1 MPRVYANDLTAHLKR
16 GLAPIYLVSGDEP
29 LQLGEAADGIRSSA
43 RARGYSDREVLDVDA
58 RFDWGRL
65 TAEANS
71 LSLFAEQ
78 RIIDLRVPGGKPGT
92 DGGKALVEYAGR
104 PPEDTLLLITMPKL
118 ERSQMT
124 SKWFK
129 ALERIGVVI
138 QIWPVEG
145 TKLPAWIER
154 RMGAAGL
161 NPAPGVVAMLAER
174 IEGNLLAAAQEIDK
188 LLLLNGPGT
197 VTQEQLAASV
207 ADSARFDIFG
217 LVDSA
222 LAGKAARC
230 VRVLHGLQAEG
241 TPAPVVLWALTR
253 EIRVL
258 CSLAWEMEKGRSAA
272 QAMAGRRDIWEKR
285 KPLLSQGLQ
294 RIPPARWRRLL
305 SSCGEADRAIKGQS
319 RDAPWRLLE
328 DIATGIAGKT
338 AVG

>member
-1 MPRVYANDLTAHLKR
+1 VTRIYANELSARLKQ
-16 GLAPIYLVSGDEP
+16 GLAPIYLLSGDEP
-29 LQLGEAADGIRSSA
+29 LQLGEAADKIRSSA
-43 RARGYSDREVLDVDA
+43 RARGYGDREVLDVDA

-65 TAEANS
+65 AAEANS

-78 RIIDLRVPGGKPGT
+78 RIIDLRIPGGKPGT
-92 DGGKALVEYAGR
+92 EGGKALVEYAGR

-118 ERSQMT
+118 ERSQT
-124 SKWFK
+124 ASKWFK
-129 ALERIGVVI
+129 SLDRAGAVI

-145 TKLPAWIER
+145 ANLPPWIER
-154 RMGAAGL
+154 RMRSAGL
-161 NPAPGVVAMLAER
+161 KPAPGVVAMLAER

-207 ADSARFDIFG
+207 ADSARFDVFG

-258 CSLAWEMEKGRSAA
+258 CSLAWDIEKGRSAA
-272 QAMAGRRDIWEKR
+272 QAMAGRRDIWDKR

-294 RIPPARWRRLL
+294 RIRPARWRSLL
-305 SSCGEADRAIKGQS
+305 SSCCDADRAIKGLS
-319 RDAPWRLLE
+319 KDDPWRLLE

-338 AVG
+338 AIG